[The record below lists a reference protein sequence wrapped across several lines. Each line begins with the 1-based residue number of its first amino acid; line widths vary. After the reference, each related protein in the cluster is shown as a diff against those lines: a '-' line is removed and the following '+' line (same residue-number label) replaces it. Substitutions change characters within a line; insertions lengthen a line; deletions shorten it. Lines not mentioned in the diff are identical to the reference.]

1 MIRRFLSCAALTLA
15 SLCCASAMSRGQD
28 AAPAVAPDVTPP
40 PAPEPSV
47 ISTATSQDFSQV
59 TCTSSDALACA
70 DALQLAAETHDQL
83 STLLK
88 LGLGWRFPVHI
99 RIMAPDDPLLA
110 KVDHAA
116 SGVFAQGDTMKLEAV
131 VPSTDPNLREF
142 IQRQYVTALLWEK
155 FFAKTTTFDKSTKI
169 SVVPFWLIEGLRGWL
184 NPDPDHS
191 RESIVRRAVHSQTVP
206 TLEEVTNWHELSDD
220 RLLGLWQKA
229 FSFYLVDSITQ
240 SGPRRADFQQ
250 WLDGLAA
257 PDASPLAQF
266 HFPQETAWQR
276 ELTESATRSHDIV
289 YTWDETLAQLTA
301 AQTVTFAPSKDAK
314 VETCSIFEVPSKP
327 HTTMM
332 FEAIQERIYLLT
344 ELELRAHASWNPI
357 IEMERSALTLL
368 IKDNQVDNAQ
378 KLLTAAQKRIADE
391 TAQHQRLADYVN
403 WFEVT
408 KNFEGNT
415 THFATYYATAKEM
428 ERVEADPEHPNPI
441 RANLLQIESEL

>member
-1 MIRRFLSCAALTLA
+1 MIRRFLPFAALTLA
-15 SLCCASAMSRGQD
+15 GFCWAGLTGRGQD
-28 AAPAVAPDVTPP
+28 APAAQEGITPV
-40 PAPEPSV
+40 APEPPV
-47 ISTATSQDFSQV
+47 ISTSASPDFPQV

-70 DALQLAAETHDQL
+70 DALQLAADTHDQL
-83 STLLK
+83 ATLLK
-88 LGLGWRFPVHI
+88 LGPGWRFPVHI

-116 SGVFAQGDTMKLEAV
+116 SGVFAQGDTMKLEVV
-131 VPSTDPNLREF
+131 VPSTDPDLKEF
-142 IQRQYVTALLWEK
+142 LQRQFVTALLWEK
-155 FFAKTTTFDKSTKI
+155 FFAKTTTFDKSTRI
-169 SVVPFWLIEGLRGWL
+169 DIVPFWLVEGLRGWL
-184 NPDPDHS
+184 NPDADHS
-191 RESIVRRAVHSQTVP
+191 RESIVRRAVHNQTVP
-206 TLEEVTNWHELSDD
+206 TLEEVTNWRELSDD

-229 FSFYLVDSITQ
+229 FSFYLVDSITEP
-240 SGPRRADFQQ
+240 GPRRADFQQ
-250 WLDGLAA
+250 WLDGFAA

-276 ELTESATRSHDIV
+276 ELADSATRSHDVV

-301 AQTVTFAPSKDAK
+301 AETVTFAPSKDAK

-344 ELELRAHASWNPI
+344 ELELRAHPSWNPV

-368 IKDNQVDNAQ
+368 VKDNQVDNAQ

-391 TAQHQRLADYVN
+391 TAEHQRLADYVN

-415 THFATYYATAKEM
+415 SHFATYFATAKEM